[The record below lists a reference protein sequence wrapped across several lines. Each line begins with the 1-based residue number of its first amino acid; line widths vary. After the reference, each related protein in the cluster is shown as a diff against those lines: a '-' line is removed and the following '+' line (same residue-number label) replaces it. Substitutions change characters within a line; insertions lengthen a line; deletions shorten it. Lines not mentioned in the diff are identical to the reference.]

1 MIPYIGSGDYC
12 YANATAMLLA
22 ASGESVAPSRI
33 EALCGVG
40 LGAFWIDGA
49 DLIFFSNLATSPD
62 KGISQAL
69 KLLGFRFVEKWSQE
83 ATPPPFEMLRADLL
97 QGPAI
102 LGPLDVGFLCYDP
115 SHSNFSGVDHFVL
128 AYGMDDS
135 EIYLHDPAG
144 FPHVALSLE
153 HLELAWKAEHID
165 YRRGFYRYWSAMQRC
180 EQPTE
185 EEVFN
190 HALQSFKVVYQ
201 ASEHIVAHE
210 PWAKSWAIGHEAILR
225 CADHVRHGN
234 AAPELKSH
242 LTHFMLKLSARR
254 ALDFA
259 SFFSPN
265 APALA
270 TLKYKQAEL
279 FGKSHTLAVREGWS
293 SLADTLQGLANLE
306 EEFRAALLNH
316 KAG

>member
-22 ASGESVAPSRI
+22 ATGENITPSRI

-69 KLLGFRFVEKWSQE
+69 KLLGFSFAEKWSE
-83 ATPPPFEMLRADLL
+83 KATPPPFETMRADLVK
-97 QGPAI
+97 GPAI
-102 LGPLDVGFLCYDP
+102 LGPLDVGYLCYDP

-144 FPHVALSLE
+144 FPHVALPLE
-153 HLELAWKAEHID
+153 YLELAWKAEHID
-165 YRRGFYRYWSAMQRC
+165 YRRGFYRYWSAIQRG

-185 EEVFN
+185 EEIFI

-210 PWAKSWAIGHEAILR
+210 PWAKSWAIGPEAILR
-225 CADHVRHGN
+225 CSNQMRHGN
-234 AAPELKSH
+234 ITPQLKVH
-242 LTHFMLKLSARR
+242 LANFMLKLSARR

-259 SFFSPN
+259 AFFEPYV
-265 APALA
+265 PALA
-270 TLKYKQAEL
+270 VLKYKQAEL
-279 FGKSHTLAVREGWS
+279 FGKSHTLAVRENWS
-293 SLADTLQGLANLE
+293 CLADTLQELASIE
-306 EEFRAALLNH
+306 EEFHTALLNH
-316 KAG
+316 